1 MKKHPTDCDGIRCI
15 VETKRNG
22 RWQSACYDDEDCTK
36 VTIFPCK
43 HEASSAIMHLAYMF
57 AALAIKGEIS
67 MREMPEP
74 SDFRITRLDQG
85 VIDDTDLL
93 ADCADAIS
101 AIDAIRSK
109 P

>member
-1 MKKHPTDCDGIRCI
+1 MKKHKCDGIRCI
-15 VETKRNG
+15 VETKYKG

-43 HEASSAIMHLAYMF
+43 HESANAIMHLAYMF

-85 VIDDTDLL
+85 VIDDGLDL
-93 ADCADAIS
+93 ADCAA
-101 AIDAIRSK
+101 AVAVLDAIRNK
-109 P
+109 H